1 MASQTTFPDA
11 PPAERVR
18 HDLKRRE
25 LTVSSV
31 ERVTPNM
38 LRITLT
44 GPDLADFPSASP
56 DDHVKVFITG
66 SDGQPQMRDYTP
78 RRFDRATCELV
89 LDFALH
95 EAGPATAWALSAAPG
110 DPLTVGGPRG
120 SLVLSSDIKRFLLIG
135 DETALPAIGRRI
147 EEAGSDVDIIVY
159 AAVTGPEEQ
168 QTFETE
174 ATVSLNWV
182 HRPAE
187 DAASAQRILGVL
199 QDVTIA
205 PGTYVWIAAEASV
218 ARAVRSHLVGTVGY
232 PLAWIK
238 ASGYWLLGQ
247 ADAHEK
253 LD

>member
-1 MASQTTFPDA
+1 MTSQTISPEA
-11 PPAERVR
+11 PKAERVR
-18 HDLKRRE
+18 HDLKRRS
-25 LTVSSV
+25 LTVSTI

-44 GPDLADFPSASP
+44 GSDLADFPSAAP
-56 DDHVKVFITG
+56 DDHVKIFIDG
-66 SDGQPQMRDYTP
+66 ADGQPQMRDYTP
-78 RRFDRATCELV
+78 RRFDREACELV

-95 EAGPATAWALSAAPG
+95 EAGPATAWALSAKPG
-110 DPLTVGGPRG
+110 DPLVVGGPRG
-120 SLVLSSDIKRFLLIG
+120 SLVLPPDIKRFLLIG

-147 EEAGSDVDIIVY
+147 EEAGADVEITVY
-159 AAVTGPEEQ
+159 AAVTGPGEQ
-168 QTFETE
+168 QVFESAAKVT
-174 ATVSLNWV
+174 LNWIY
-182 HRPAE
+182 RPAE
-187 DAASAQRILGVL
+187 DAASAQRLLGALEGLV
-199 QDVTIA
+199 VA

-218 ARAVRSHLVGTVGY
+218 ARAIRTHLVETLGY

>member
-1 MASQTTFPDA
+1 MTSQTIYPDA
-11 PPAERVR
+11 PKAERMR
-18 HDLKRRE
+18 HNLKRRS
-25 LTVSSV
+25 LAVSTV

-44 GPDLADFPSASP
+44 GPDLADFPSAAP
-56 DDHVKVFITG
+56 DDHVKIFIDG
-66 SDGQPQMRDYTP
+66 VDGQPQMRDYTP
-78 RRFDRATCELV
+78 RRFNRDACELV

-95 EAGPATAWALSAAPG
+95 EAGPATAWALSAKPG

-120 SLVLSSDIKRFLLIG
+120 SLVLSPEIKRFLLIG

-147 EEAGSDVDIIVY
+147 EEAGADVEITAYV
-159 AAVTGPEEQ
+159 AVTGPGELQ
-168 QTFETE
+168 VFDSRADVALT
-174 ATVSLNWV
+174 WV
-182 HRPAE
+182 YRPAE
-187 DAASAQRILGVL
+187 DAASAQRLLGALEGIV
-199 QDVTIA
+199 VA

-218 ARAVRSHLVGTVGY
+218 ARAVRTHLVESAGY

-247 ADAHEK
+247 PDAHEK